1 MIFNRLDFNI
11 NDIVPVL
18 ITKSKGI
25 TLYGEIIKKS
35 KGGLMHLIKIFLL
48 IVFNLIIIVFM
59 TQNSNEKV
67 DIFFFNY
74 SLSDAYLNVILL
86 FNLLFGVAAGFIAS
100 VFIIISNK
108 SQIKSLQN
116 KNRILTDELNDLRN
130 VAIDEGIYEAV
141 DEEDY

>member
-1 MIFNRLDFNI
+1 
-11 NDIVPVL
+11 
-18 ITKSKGI
+18 
-25 TLYGEIIKKS
+25 
-35 KGGLMHLIKIFLL
+35 MHLIKIFLL
-48 IVFNLIIIVFM
+48 VIFNLIIIVFM

-74 SLSDAYLNVILL
+74 SLNDAFLNVVLL
-86 FNLLFGVAAGFIAS
+86 FNLLFGVAAGFLSA

-130 VAIDEGIYEAV
+130 VAIDEGIYDNGEG
-141 DEEDY
+141 EDY

>member
-1 MIFNRLDFNI
+1 
-11 NDIVPVL
+11 
-18 ITKSKGI
+18 
-25 TLYGEIIKKS
+25 
-35 KGGLMHLIKIFLL
+35 MHLIKILL
-48 IVFNLIIIVFM
+48 LVIFNLIIIVFM

-74 SLSDAYLNVILL
+74 SLNDAFLNVVLL
-86 FNLLFGVAAGFIAS
+86 FNLLFGVAAGFLSA

-130 VAIDEGIYEAV
+130 VAIDEGIYDNVEG
-141 DEEDY
+141 EDY